1 MSEHHATRAPF
12 VGARTSRAPLVGART
27 SAAPFSGARVILGA
41 ALGLTLL
48 AASLPA
54 AVAAQEPASEPPHD
68 KPGPAAERLLYN
80 SFFVDRA
87 PLDIEA
93 GNMDLYLFGLKTE
106 AAQDLRGTEGV
117 ELIDAPATTVS
128 LILNPAPAREGE
140 LNPFSI
146 PEVRQA
152 MQFLVNREAIAQDI
166 YRGAGQ
172 QMITH
177 VGPSDPD
184 FLTVYDIDRGSG
196 IGYDPEL
203 ARDLIGEAMIGAGAE
218 LVDGVWHF
226 EGRPVRIKLVGRV
239 EDERRDIADLVRAE
253 LEQAGFNVAIT
264 YDQFAPA
271 VLKVYSTDPQAFE
284 WHAYTEGWGRGAP
297 QRYDVGSV
305 NSFNA
310 PWLGN
315 MPGWREEGF
324 WQYENDELDA
334 LGQTL
339 FRGEFDSL
347 EERNEIYR
355 TMTQAGLDD
364 SIRIWLATVN
374 NSFPAVEGLEGVT
387 HDLVAGPRNPWALR
401 EAYVPGSDDVR
412 VGHQWV
418 WTERTTYNPVG
429 GLGDVYSVDLWRNL
443 ADPPIWNDPFTGI
456 PQPFRASYEVETAGP
471 EDTLEV
477 PPDALAWDVESK
489 AWVPVDAGTTAVS
502 KVVFDYSGY
511 TDSMWHHGQPIDIAD
526 AVYSIAQATDRAYDP
541 DKARIE
547 TALAVTARPY
557 LETFKG
563 YRLTEDDQLEV
574 YVDYWHF
581 DEDHIGSYANPVA
594 FDMPWELKAAMDDL
608 VFEQRKAAYSDTAGS
623 RFQVPWL
630 SLVLRRD
637 AGLVDRT
644 LRKLE
649 RDEFVPA
656 GYFEFG
662 DRTLVTTDDA
672 VARYEAAQEWF
683 DEKEHLVISQG
694 PFYLNQ
700 FDPPAQFAEL
710 VAFRDPSYPFKPGDN
725 YRGQPP
731 ELSISEI
738 TSDLVVPGEDAV
750 VSASVTGPGTVGMQ
764 YLLLDPALGEVID
777 SGQADDAGDGTFA
790 VTIPADVT
798 GTLFPGGFYELY
810 LAAESDSLAQIT
822 ERRVDLEVVL

>member
-1 MSEHHATRAPF
+1 MPSRSTKLAPF
-12 VGARTSRAPLVGART
+12 AGAR
-27 SAAPFSGARVILGA
+27 FILGA
-41 ALGLTLL
+41 ALGLAL
-48 AASLPA
+48 ASASLPLA
-54 AVAAQEPASEPPHD
+54 ATAQDDEYEPPHD

-106 AAQDLRGTEGV
+106 AARDLRGTDGV

-146 PEVRQA
+146 PAIRSA
-152 MQFLVNREAIAQDI
+152 MQLLVNRDAIAQDI
-166 YRGAGQ
+166 YQGAAQ
-172 QMITH
+172 PMITH

-203 ARDLIGEAMIGAGAE
+203 GRELISDAMLEAGAE
-218 LVDGVWHF
+218 LIDDTWHF
-226 EGRPVRIKLVGRV
+226 DGKPIRIKLVGRV

-253 LEQAGFNVAIT
+253 LELAGFNVAIT

-271 VLKVYSTDPQAFE
+271 VQKVYSTDPQAFE
-284 WHAYTEGWGRGAP
+284 WHIYTEGWGRGAP

-324 WQYENDELDA
+324 WQYENDELDE
-334 LGQTL
+334 LGKTL

-355 TMTQAGLDD
+355 QMTQAGLDD
-364 SIRIWLATVN
+364 SIRVWLATVN
-374 NSFPAVEGLEGVT
+374 NSFPERTDLQGVT
-387 HDLVAGPRNPWALR
+387 VDIVAGPRNPWALR
-401 EAYVPGSDDVR
+401 EAFVPGSDDVR

-429 GLGDVYSVDLWRNL
+429 GIGDVYSVDLWRNL

-456 PQPFRASYEVETAGP
+456 PQPFRASYVVETAGP
-471 EDTLEV
+471 DGTLEV
-477 PPDALAWDVESK
+477 PADAVTWDVESK
-489 AWVPVDAGTTAVS
+489 TWVPVAVGTDAVS
-502 KVVFDYSGY
+502 KVTFDYSGY
-511 TDSMWHHGQPIDIAD
+511 TDSNWHHGQPITIAD
-526 AVYSIAQATDRAYDP
+526 AVYSIAESFDRAWDP

-547 TALAVTARPY
+547 TAIAVTSRPV

-563 YRLTEDDQLEV
+563 YRLADDGQLEV
-574 YVDYWHF
+574 YVDFWHF
-581 DEDHIGSYANPVA
+581 DQDHIGSYANPVS
-594 FDMPWELKAAMDDL
+594 FDMPWELNAAMDDL
-608 VFEQRKAAYSDTAGS
+608 VFGQRRAAYSNTAAS
-623 RFQVPWL
+623 RFSVPWL

-644 LRKLE
+644 LRQLE
-649 RDEFVPA
+649 RDEHVPA
-656 GYFEFG
+656 SLVDFG
-662 DRTLVTTDDA
+662 GQSLVSTDEA
-672 VARYEAAQEWF
+672 VARYEAAQQWF
-683 DEKEHLVISQG
+683 DDKEHLVISQG
-694 PFYLNQ
+694 PFYLER

-710 VAFRDPSYPFKPGDN
+710 IAFRDPTYPFKPGDH

-731 ELSISEI
+731 VLAISDIE
-738 TSDLVVPGEDAV
+738 SDLVVPGEDAIV
-750 VSASVTGPGTVGMQ
+750 TASVTGPGSVGMQ
-764 YLLLDPALGEVID
+764 YLLLDPAVGEVVV
-777 SGQADDAGDGTFA
+777 SGRADDAGDGTFA

-798 GTLFPGGFYELY
+798 GSLFPGFYQLF
-810 LAAESDSLAQIT
+810 LAAESDSLAQIS
-822 ERRVDLEVVL
+822 ERRVDLEVLP